1 MVFRICI
8 YKNISVLH
16 VVNILDWTKICALF
30 VKIAVQVIKLG
41 TLSKYL
47 ETIYDGV

>member
-1 MVFRICI
+1 MVFRICMC
-8 YKNISVLH
+8 KNISGLH
-16 VVNILDWTKICALF
+16 VVNILDLMKICALF
-30 VKIAVQVIKLG
+30 VKIVVQVIKLG